1 MKYSAL
7 FGKTQHGLGKGSDM
21 VSHQLLIRAGFIR
34 ESTAGRYYFLPL
46 GWRVHEKIKQIIKEE
61 MDNAGAQEMIT
72 PVLHPLEL
80 WQETNR
86 TNTAGFELMR
96 VKDRRGAEFALGG
109 TAEEMFVDVVR
120 KFRLTYKDL
129 PFNIYQFSSKFRDE
143 LRARGGL
150 LRVREFVMKD
160 AYSFHATQA
169 DFEKEYETMGNTYT
183 TIFKRLGLESLKV
196 EAGNGYIGGEYSHEF
211 QVQCESGEDTV
222 FWAKQSGKAF
232 NQEKAPSQAPQ
243 VAYDEEA
250 QEMKE
255 VEGVGIIGVEELAT
269 YLQIPVEK
277 TTKTL
282 LFWGDNGR
290 MIAAAVRGGYDIN
303 EFKLME
309 VANTKTLKLADEET
323 VERITNAKV
332 GYAGLLNLPSEVEM
346 YIDESCDNRVNF
358 EMGAN
363 RTNYHTINI
372 NWGRDIQ
379 KPERFYDIKVAK
391 KGDLYPETGE
401 AYEVFRAIEV
411 GNIFQL
417 GYHYSSLMKNA
428 TYVSKEGKE
437 EKYYMGCY
445 GIGIGR
451 TLATIVEKYHDE
463 KGICWP
469 MQVAPYQ
476 AHLVEIGRPDTSN
489 QIPAENIYQ
498 LLNQAGVEVL
508 WDDRDLS
515 PGAKFADADL
525 IGIPVR
531 LVASPRN
538 GDKVEWKLRTE
549 NESELITVEEAVSRL
564 RV

>member
-1 MKYSAL
+1 MKYSSL

-61 MDNAGAQEMIT
+61 MDHAGAQEMIT
-72 PVLHPLEL
+72 PVLHPLDL
-80 WQETNR
+80 WKETNR

-96 VKDRRGAEFALGG
+96 VKDRREAEFALGG

-129 PFNIYQFSSKFRDE
+129 PINLYQFSSKFRDE

-160 AYSFHATQA
+160 AYSFHTTQE
-169 DFEKEYETMGNTYT
+169 DFEQEYEKMANTYT
-183 TIFKRLGLESLKV
+183 TIFQRLGLETLKV
-196 EAGNGYIGGEYSHEF
+196 AAGNGYIGGEYSHEF
-211 QVQCESGEDTV
+211 QVACESGEDTV
-222 FWAKQSGKAF
+222 FYARKADVAF
-232 NQEKAPSQAPQ
+232 NQELAPSRAPG
-243 VAYDEEA
+243 VIYREEEK
-250 QEMKE
+250 EMEE
-255 VEGVGIIGVEELAT
+255 VEGVGVIGVEELAH
-269 YLQIPVEK
+269 YLKIPVEK

-282 LFWGDNGR
+282 LFKADGNR
-290 MIAAAVRGGYDIN
+290 LIAAAVRGGYDVN
-303 EFKLME
+303 EFKLMNAAH
-309 VANTKTLKLADEET
+309 ANTLELADEAT
-323 VERITNAKV
+323 VKSVTQSDV
-332 GYAGLLNLPSEVEM
+332 GYAGLMNLPPEVEV
-346 YIDESCDNRVNF
+346 YVDESCDNRVNF

-363 RTNYHTINI
+363 RTNYHTVNI
-372 NWGRDIQ
+372 NWGRDIP
-379 KPERFYDIKVAK
+379 KPEQFYDIKVAK
-391 KGDLYPETGE
+391 AGDMHPDTGE
-401 AYEVFRAIEV
+401 EYEVFRAIEV

-463 KGICWP
+463 KGMCWP
-469 MQVAPYQ
+469 KQVAPYQ

-489 QIPAENIYQ
+489 QRPAENIYQ

-531 LVASPRN
+531 LVVSPRN
-538 GDKVEWKLRTE
+538 GELIEWKLRTSKE
-549 NESELITVEEAVSRL
+549 NQS
-564 RV
+564 